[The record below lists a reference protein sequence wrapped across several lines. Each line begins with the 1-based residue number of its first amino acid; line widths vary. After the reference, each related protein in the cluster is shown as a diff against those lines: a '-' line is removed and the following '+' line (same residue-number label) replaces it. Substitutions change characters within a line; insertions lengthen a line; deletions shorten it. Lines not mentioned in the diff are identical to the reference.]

1 MSQFFPSGG
10 QSISISPSNEYSG
23 LISFRMDWFDLL
35 AVQGT
40 LKSLLQHHSS
50 KASIFLH
57 SVFFIVQLSHLQF
70 APSVILLPESHRLS
84 PHCGSLVCHSFHSQ
98 HCPQSPSSHHVSLL
112 WCSSWQAAFL
122 PNSPLL
128 SPLHQGW
135 QRDGSFNPGA
145 LLLEIYPK
153 QIMRDVHKDFY
164 SGVCIRVLHYNSEKL
179 ETIST
184 CQKIVG

>member
-10 QSISISPSNEYSG
+10 QSIGVSPSNEYSG
-23 LISFRMDWFDLL
+23 LISFRIDWFDLL

-40 LKSLLQHHSS
+40 LKSPLQHHSL
-50 KASIFLH
+50 KASILLH
-57 SVFFIVQLSHLQF
+57 SALFIVQLSHLQF
-70 APSVILLPESHRLS
+70 APLVILLPESHWLS
-84 PHCGSLVCHSFHSQ
+84 SPCGSLVCHAFRSQ

-112 WCSSWQAAFL
+112 WCSWQAASL
-122 PNSPLL
+122 PDSPLL
-128 SPLHQGW
+128 SPPHQGW

-145 LLLEIYPK
+145 LLLEFYSK
-153 QIMRDVHKDFY
+153 QIIRDVHKDFY

-179 ETIST
+179 EMISP